1 MTEHPPAGLLRRLAA
16 AVYDA
21 LLVTALCMLTTL
33 CLIAFRGGEPISPG
47 NLLYQLSLIATAAV
61 FFIGFWVHGGQ
72 TLGMRA
78 WRLRVEQRSGEA
90 LDWKTGSIRF
100 AAGMLSVIPVGLGLL
115 WLLVDPK
122 RLAWHD
128 RISKTRVVL
137 LPKPRKPKSSTK

>member
-1 MTEHPPAGLLRRLAA
+1 MTEYPPAGLLRRLAA

-21 LLVTALCMLTTL
+21 LLVTALFMLTTL

-61 FFIGFWVHGGQ
+61 FFVGFWVHGGQ

-78 WRLRVEQRSGEA
+78 WRLRVEQHSGAA
-90 LDWKTGSIRF
+90 LNWKTGLIRF
-100 AAGMLSVIPVGLGLL
+100 AAGILSMIPAGLGLL
-115 WLLVDPK
+115 WLIVDSQH
-122 RLAWHD
+122 LAWHD

-137 LPKPRKPKSSTK
+137 VPKPDKRKFVTG